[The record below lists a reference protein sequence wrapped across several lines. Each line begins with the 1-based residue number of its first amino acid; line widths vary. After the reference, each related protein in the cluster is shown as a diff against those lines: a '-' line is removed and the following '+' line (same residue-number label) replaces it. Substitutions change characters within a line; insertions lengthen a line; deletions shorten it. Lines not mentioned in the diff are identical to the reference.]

1 MQRDPFTCWLDVHR
15 PDLRPV
21 RYQPAA
27 MLGAAQIGWQI
38 TLGRTR
44 FVYRIPPDHPDIFY
58 IVLIERGAGP
68 RSLRSPFSDLVRLLL
83 LLQRSQ
89 AGIRWIRGHVQP
101 TTRTHAVAPPATRIL
116 AFYQR
121 YLTTVSDGV
130 ENGVAW
136 YGGDLTTFS
145 WAAEKTKIRRPTP
158 LPPGGVNIA
167 SPI

>member
-44 FVYRIPPDHPDIFY
+44 FVYRIPPDRPDIFY

-101 TTRTHAVAPPATRIL
+101 TTRTHADALPATRIL

-145 WAAEKTKIRRPTP
+145 WAAEKTKIRRPA
-158 LPPGGVNIA
+158 LHPPGM
-167 SPI
+167 

>member
-101 TTRTHAVAPPATRIL
+101 TTRTHADALPATRIL